1 MSSVAFVQGGSAA
14 YGAYTSGHAG
24 QVLPADATPGDAVVL
39 LPYSYEGV
47 VGVSAGFGPI
57 AAFNVYT
64 TECPYICTDVTTSAD
79 TATVTTEGSGVWYAG
94 ALEFGPNGGFG
105 TPRNGNANL
114 NGQSNVSAAFT
125 VIAQGGSTASAT
137 VENVTAGAA
146 YVVYAVSQDY
156 GSFNTLPGSPWT
168 PYNTLFSEVGT
179 GCAWLIAENDDP
191 IPFTFETG
199 PSDTVLVW
207 LVEILPPPVP
217 TVTGVSPSAG
227 VSGDS
232 VTVTGTD
239 FSDATSVQFG
249 STSATF
255 TVDSATSI
263 SATAPAGTGTVDVT
277 VTNASGTSETSSA
290 DEWTYNYAG
299 PFGLSVALSQAVAT
313 VSLS

>member
-24 QVLPADATPGDAVVL
+24 QVLPADATPGDAIVL

-57 AAFNVYT
+57 AAFNVNT
-64 TECPYICTDVTTSAD
+64 TECPYICAEVTTSAD

-94 ALEFGPNGGFG
+94 ALEFGANGGFG

-125 VIAQGGSTASAT
+125 AIQQGGSTASAT

-146 YVVYAVSQDY
+146 YVVYAFSQDY
-156 GSFNTLPGSPWT
+156 GSFNGLPGAPWT

-217 TVTGVSPSAG
+217 TVSGVSPSAG
-227 VSGDS
+227 VTGDS
-232 VTVTGTD
+232 VTVTGTN
-239 FSDATSVQFG
+239 FIDATGVAFG
-249 STSATF
+249 GASATF
-255 TVDSATSI
+255 TVNSATSI

-277 VTNASGTSETSSA
+277 VTNANGTSPTSAA
-290 DEWTYNYAG
+290 DEFAYVWAG
-299 PFGLSVALSQAVAT
+299 PFSVSVALSQAQAQIVLT
-313 VSLS
+313 